1 MQNKLGTK
9 IAVLSCIRKG
19 KKSEWF
25 YTFVFLLAIDRE
37 KHADQNKIIKNRFIY
52 TMDKKPKVT
61 VIGAGFAGISAAALL
76 AKDGCD
82 VTVIEKNEMAGGR
95 ARTWSKDGF
104 LFDMGP
110 SWYWMPDVFENF
122 YQIFGKK
129 TADFYE
135 LKRLNPSYRI
145 YFGKEQNIDVPATLE
160 ELYELFEK
168 LEPGSS
174 KNLDSF
180 LAQAKYKYDVGM
192 NEYVFKPSHS
202 VMEYFDPRL
211 AISGIKL
218 QLLGNMRKHVHQ
230 LFKNEQLRKLL
241 EFPVL
246 FLGATPQNT
255 PALYS
260 LMNYADL
267 VLGTWYPIG
276 GMHKIV
282 EAMQSIAEQQGVK
295 FLFNTEVDKI
305 SVEDGI
311 ANKLLTNQGNFATD
325 FVVGN
330 ADYHHIEEKLLDKA
344 YRNYDEKYWQSRTM
358 APSCLLFYIGLNKKL
373 NNILHHN
380 LFFDEDFD
388 AHAEEIYTNPKWP
401 DKPLFYAC
409 CPSVTDESV
418 APVGCE
424 NLFFLIP
431 IAPDLEDS
439 DAKREE
445 YFNLLLE
452 RFKIL
457 TGNDIKD
464 NIIFKRSYAMK
475 DFVEDYHA
483 FKGNAYGLANT
494 LKQTAFLKPKMK
506 SKVTNMLYTGQ
517 LTVPGPGVPPAI
529 ISGQVAAKEII
540 KKLKKA

>member
-1 MQNKLGTK
+1 MPE
-9 IAVLSCIRKG
+9 IH
-19 KKSEWF
+19 
-25 YTFVFLLAIDRE
+25 FLYA
-37 KHADQNKIIKNRFIY
+37 
-52 TMDKKPKVT
+52 MDKKPKIT
-61 VIGAGFAGISAAALL
+61 IIGAGFAGLAAAALL

-95 ARTWSKDGF
+95 ARTWHHEGF

-129 TADFYE
+129 SSDFYE

-145 YFGKEQNIDVPATLE
+145 YFGEEETLDVPETLNA
-160 ELYELFEK
+160 LYQLFEE

-211 AISGIKL
+211 AVSGIKL

-230 LFKNEQLRKLL
+230 LFKNDKLRKLL

-267 VLGTWYPIG
+267 VLGTWYPMG

-282 EAMQSIAEQQGVK
+282 SAMQEIAEEQGVK
-295 FLFNTEVDKI
+295 FIFDTEVSKI
-305 SVEDGI
+305 IVNNGK
-311 ANKLLTNQGNFATD
+311 ATTLLTNRGDFETD

-330 ADYHHIEEKLLDKA
+330 ADYHHIDQFLLEKP

-358 APSCLLFYIGLNKKL
+358 APSCLLFYIGLDQKL

-380 LFFDEDFD
+380 LFFDQNFD
-388 AHAEEIYTNPKWP
+388 EHAEEIYTAPKWP
-401 DKPLFYAC
+401 SKPLFYAC
-409 CPSVTDESV
+409 CPSVTDENV
-418 APVGCE
+418 APAGCE

-431 IAPDLEDS
+431 IAPGLEDS
-439 DAKREE
+439 DIKREE
-445 YFNLLLE
+445 YFKLLVQ
-452 RFKIL
+452 RFKDL
-457 TGNDIKD
+457 TGNDISSH
-464 NIIFKRSYAMK
+464 ILFKRSYAMN
-475 DFVEDYHA
+475 DFVGDYHA

-529 ISGQVAAKEII
+529 ISGQVVAKEII

>member
-1 MQNKLGTK
+1 M
-9 IAVLSCIRKG
+9 
-19 KKSEWF
+19 E
-25 YTFVFLLAIDRE
+25 
-37 KHADQNKIIKNRFIY
+37 
-52 TMDKKPKVT
+52 KKPIVT
-61 VIGAGFAGISAAALL
+61 IIGAGFAGLAAAALL

-95 ARTWSKDGF
+95 ARTWQKDGF

-110 SWYWMPDVFENF
+110 SWYWMPDVFEN
-122 YQIFGKK
+122 YYNLFGK
-129 TADFYE
+129 TATDFYT

-145 YFGKEQNIDVPATLE
+145 YFEKNDTIDVPATLDD
-160 ELYELFEK
+160 LYALFEK

-174 KNLDSF
+174 KNLKHF
-180 LAQAKYKYDVGM
+180 LDQAKYKYNVGM

-211 AISGIKL
+211 AVSGIKL
-218 QLLGNMRKHVHQ
+218 QLLGNMRKHVYE
-230 LFKNEQLRKLL
+230 LFKNEHLRKLL

-267 VLGTWYPIG
+267 VLGTWYPMG

-282 EAMQSIAEQQGVK
+282 AAMQQIAESEGVK
-295 FLFNTEVDKI
+295 FIFDTEVTKIEVKNNLAEYVITDK
-305 SVEDGI
+305 
-311 ANKLLTNQGNFATD
+311 GNFKSD

-330 ADYHHIEEKLLDKA
+330 ADYHHIDQHLFDKP
-344 YRNYDEKYWQSRTM
+344 YRNYSEKYWNERTM

-373 NNILHHN
+373 DNILHHN

-388 AHAEEIYTNPKWP
+388 QHAEEIYTNPQWP
-401 DKPLFYAC
+401 SKPLFYAC
-409 CPSVTDESV
+409 CPSVTDKSV
-418 APVGCE
+418 APEGCE

-431 IAPDLEDS
+431 LAPDLKDS
-439 DAKREE
+439 ESKREE
-445 YFNLLLE
+445 YFNLLIE
-452 RFKIL
+452 RFKDL
-457 TGNDIKD
+457 TGNDIRG
-464 NIIFKRSYAMK
+464 NILFKRSYAMS
-475 DFVEDYHA
+475 DFVADYHA

-506 SKVTNMLYTGQ
+506 SKVTNFLYTGQ

-529 ISGQVAAKEII
+529 ISGQVVAKEIK

>member
-1 MQNKLGTK
+1 M
-9 IAVLSCIRKG
+9 
-19 KKSEWF
+19 E
-25 YTFVFLLAIDRE
+25 
-37 KHADQNKIIKNRFIY
+37 
-52 TMDKKPKVT
+52 KKPRVT
-61 VIGAGFAGISAAALL
+61 IIGAGFAGLTAAALL

-95 ARTWSKDGF
+95 ARTWQKDGF

-110 SWYWMPDVFENF
+110 SWYWMPDVFEN
-122 YQIFGKK
+122 YYNLFGK
-129 TADFYE
+129 TTSDFYA
-135 LKRLNPSYRI
+135 LKRLSPSYRI
-145 YFGKEQNIDVPATLE
+145 YFGKQDTIDVPATLAD
-160 ELYELFEK
+160 LYALFEK

-174 KNLDSF
+174 KNLKHF
-180 LAQAKYKYDVGM
+180 LDQAKYKYDVGM

-211 AISGIKL
+211 AVSGIKL
-218 QLLGNMRKHVHQ
+218 QLLGNMRKHVYR
-230 LFKNEQLRKLL
+230 LFKNERLRKLL

-267 VLGTWYPIG
+267 ILGTWYPMG

-282 EAMQSIAEQQGVK
+282 AAMQQIAESEGAK
-295 FLFNTEVDKI
+295 FIFDTEVTKI
-305 SVEDGI
+305 EVKNNLAEYVI
-311 ANKLLTNQGNFATD
+311 TNKGNFKSD

-330 ADYHHIEEKLLDKA
+330 ADYHHIDQHLFDKP
-344 YRNYDEKYWQSRTM
+344 YRNYNEKYWNERTM

-373 NNILHHN
+373 DNILHHN

-388 AHAEEIYTNPKWP
+388 QHAEEIYTNPQWP
-401 DKPLFYAC
+401 SKPLFYAC
-409 CPSVTDESV
+409 CPSVTDKSV
-418 APVGCE
+418 APEGCE

-431 IAPDLEDS
+431 VAPDLADS
-439 DAKREE
+439 ESKREE
-445 YFNLLLE
+445 YFNLLIE
-452 RFKIL
+452 RFKDL
-457 TGNDIKD
+457 TGNDIGG
-464 NIIFKRSYAMK
+464 NILFKRSYAMN

-506 SKVTNMLYTGQ
+506 SKVTNFLYTGQ

-529 ISGQVAAKEII
+529 ISGQVVAKEIK

>member
-1 MQNKLGTK
+1 ME
-9 IAVLSCIRKG
+9 
-19 KKSEWF
+19 KK
-25 YTFVFLLAIDRE
+25 T
-37 KHADQNKIIKNRFIY
+37 
-52 TMDKKPKVT
+52 TVT
-61 VIGAGFAGISAAALL
+61 IIGAGFAGLAAAALL

-95 ARTWSKDGF
+95 ARSWQKDGF

-110 SWYWMPDVFENF
+110 SWYWMPDVFEN
-122 YQIFGKK
+122 YYKLFGK
-129 TADFYE
+129 TASDFYT

-145 YFGKEQNIDVPATLE
+145 YFGKKDIVDVPATLDD
-160 ELYELFEK
+160 LYDLFEK

-174 KNLDSF
+174 KNLKHF
-180 LAQAKYKYDVGM
+180 LDQAKYKYEVGM

-211 AISGIKL
+211 AVSGIKL
-218 QLLGNMRKHVHQ
+218 QLLGNMRQHVHQ
-230 LFKNEQLRKLL
+230 LFKNAQLRKLL

-246 FLGATPQNT
+246 FLGATPQHT

-267 VLGTWYPIG
+267 VLGTWYPMG

-282 EAMQSIAEQQGVK
+282 AAMQHLAESEGVK
-295 FLFNTEVDKI
+295 FIFDTEVTKI
-305 SVEDGI
+305 EVKNNLAEYVI
-311 ANKLLTNQGNFATD
+311 TNKGNFKSD

-330 ADYHHIEEKLLDKA
+330 ADYHYIDQHLFDKP
-344 YRNYDEKYWQSRTM
+344 YRNYNEKYWERRTM
-358 APSCLLFYIGLNKKL
+358 APSCLLFYVGINKKL
-373 NNILHHN
+373 NNLLHHN

-388 AHAEEIYTNPKWP
+388 QHAKEIYTHPQWP
-401 DKPLFYAC
+401 SKPLFYVC
-409 CPSVTDESV
+409 CPSITDKSV
-418 APVGCE
+418 APEGCE

-431 IAPDLEDS
+431 VAPDLPDNES
-439 DAKREE
+439 KREE
-445 YFNLLLE
+445 YFNLLLN
-452 RFKIL
+452 RFKDL
-457 TGNDIKD
+457 TGNDIGG
-464 NIIFKRSYAMK
+464 NILFKRSYAMN
-475 DFVEDYHA
+475 DFVTDYHA

-506 SKVTNMLYTGQ
+506 SKVTNFLYTGQ

-529 ISGQVAAKEII
+529 ISGQVVAKEIK

>member
-1 MQNKLGTK
+1 M
-9 IAVLSCIRKG
+9 
-19 KKSEWF
+19 E
-25 YTFVFLLAIDRE
+25 
-37 KHADQNKIIKNRFIY
+37 
-52 TMDKKPKVT
+52 KKPTVT
-61 VIGAGFAGISAAALL
+61 IIGAGFAGLAAAALL

-95 ARTWSKDGF
+95 ARTWEKDGF

-110 SWYWMPDVFENF
+110 SWYWMPDVFENY
-122 YQIFGKK
+122 YQIFDK
-129 TADFYE
+129 TAADFYE
-135 LKRLNPSYRI
+135 LKRLSPSYRI
-145 YFGKEQNIDVPATLE
+145 YFGKSDTIDVSATLDD
-160 ELYELFEK
+160 LYALFEK

-174 KNLDSF
+174 GNLKHF
-180 LAQAKYKYDVGM
+180 LDQAKYKYDVGM

-202 VMEYFDPRL
+202 IMEYFDPRL

-230 LFKNEQLRKLL
+230 LFKSERLRKLL

-267 VLGTWYPIG
+267 VLGTWYPMG

-282 EAMQSIAEQQGVK
+282 NAMQKIAEEQGVK
-295 FLFNTEVDKI
+295 FIFDTEVTKI
-305 SVEDGI
+305 EVKDNLAEYVI
-311 ANKLLTNQGNFATD
+311 TNKENFKSD

-330 ADYHHIEEKLLDKA
+330 ADYQHIDQHLFDQP
-344 YRNYDEKYWQSRTM
+344 YRNYSKKYWEKRTM

-373 NNILHHN
+373 DNILHHN
-380 LFFDEDFD
+380 LFFDENFD
-388 AHAEEIYTNPKWP
+388 QHAEEIYSNPQWP
-401 DKPLFYAC
+401 SKPLFYAC
-409 CPSVTDESV
+409 CPSVTDPGV
-418 APVGCE
+418 APEGCE
-424 NLFFLIP
+424 NLFFLVP
-431 IAPDLEDS
+431 LAPDLKDS
-439 DAKREE
+439 ESKREE
-445 YFNLLLE
+445 YFNLLLN
-452 RFKIL
+452 RFKNL
-457 TGNDIKD
+457 TGNDISG
-464 NIIFKRSYAMK
+464 NILFKRSYAMN

-506 SKVTNMLYTGQ
+506 SKVTNFLYTGQ

-529 ISGQVAAKEII
+529 ISGQVVAKEIK

>member
-1 MQNKLGTK
+1 M
-9 IAVLSCIRKG
+9 
-19 KKSEWF
+19 
-25 YTFVFLLAIDRE
+25 E
-37 KHADQNKIIKNRFIY
+37 KR
-52 TMDKKPKVT
+52 TSVT
-61 VIGAGFAGISAAALL
+61 IIGAGFAGMAAAALL
-76 AKDGCD
+76 GKDGFD

-95 ARTWSKDGF
+95 ARTWQKDGF

-110 SWYWMPDVFENF
+110 SWYWMPDVFEN
-122 YQIFGKK
+122 YYNLFGK
-129 TADFYE
+129 TTSDFYT
-135 LKRLNPSYRI
+135 LKRLSPSYRI
-145 YFGKEQNIDVPATLE
+145 YFGQNDIIDVPATLDD
-160 ELYELFEK
+160 LYALFEK

-174 KNLDSF
+174 SNLKYF
-180 LAQAKYKYDVGM
+180 LDQAKYKYDVGM

-218 QLLGNMRKHVHQ
+218 QLLGNMRKHVHK
-230 LFKNEQLRKLL
+230 LFKNERLQKLL

-267 VLGTWYPIG
+267 VLGTWYPMG
-276 GMHKIV
+276 GMHQIV
-282 EAMQSIAEQQGVK
+282 AAMQNIAEAQGVK
-295 FLFNTEVDKI
+295 FMFNTEVTKI
-305 SVEDGI
+305 EVKNNLAEHVI
-311 ANKLLTNQGNFATD
+311 TNQGNFKSE

-330 ADYHHIEEKLLDKA
+330 ADYHHIDQYLFDQP
-344 YRNYDEKYWQSRTM
+344 YRNYDKNYWDKRTM

-373 NNILHHN
+373 TNVLHHN
-380 LFFDEDFD
+380 LFFDENFD
-388 AHAEEIYTNPKWP
+388 EHAKEIYSDPQWP
-401 DKPLFYAC
+401 SKPLFYAC
-409 CPSVTDESV
+409 CPSITDKSV
-418 APVGCE
+418 APEGCE

-431 IAPDLEDS
+431 LAPDLEDS
-439 DAKREE
+439 ESKREE
-445 YFNLLLE
+445 YFNVLID
-452 RFKIL
+452 RFKKM
-457 TGNDIKD
+457 TGNDISEG
-464 NIIFKRSYAMK
+464 ILFKRSYAMK

-506 SKVTNMLYTGQ
+506 SKVTNFLYTGQ

-529 ISGQVAAKEII
+529 ISGQVVAKEIK

>member
-1 MQNKLGTK
+1 
-9 IAVLSCIRKG
+9 
-19 KKSEWF
+19 
-25 YTFVFLLAIDRE
+25 
-37 KHADQNKIIKNRFIY
+37 
-52 TMDKKPKVT
+52 MDKKPKVT
-61 VIGAGFAGISAAALL
+61 IIGAGFAGLSAAAIL
-76 AKDGCD
+76 AKNGCD
-82 VTVIEKNEMAGGR
+82 VIVLEKNEMAGGR
-95 ARTWSKDGF
+95 ARTWAKDGF

-122 YQIFGKK
+122 YNLFNK
-129 TADFYE
+129 TTSDFYKLE
-135 LKRLNPSYRI
+135 RLDPSYRI
-145 YFGKEQNIDVPATLE
+145 YFGKEDLLNIPSTLE
-160 ELYELFEK
+160 ALYQLFEN
-168 LEPGSS
+168 LEPGSR

-211 AISGIKL
+211 AASGIKL
-218 QLLGNMRKHVHQ
+218 QLLGNMRKHVYK
-230 LFKNEQLRKLL
+230 LFKNEKLRKLL

-282 EAMQSIAEQQGVK
+282 SAMQKIAQEQGVK
-295 FLFNTEVDKI
+295 FIFNAEVTKI
-305 SVEDGI
+305 EAEAGKATKVITSGE
-311 ANKLLTNQGNFATD
+311 TYQTD
-325 FVVGN
+325 FVLANG
-330 ADYHHIEEKLLDKA
+330 DYHHIEQKLLDTE
-344 YRNYDEKYWQSRTM
+344 YRNYGESYWQNRTM

-373 NNILHHN
+373 KNILHHN

-388 AHAEEIYTNPKWP
+388 QHAEEIYTDAKWP
-401 DKPLFYAC
+401 SKPLFYAC
-409 CPSVTDESV
+409 CPSVTDLSV
-418 APVGCE
+418 APEGCE
-424 NLFFLIP
+424 NLFFLVP
-431 IAPDLEDS
+431 VAPGLDDS
-439 DAKREE
+439 EIEREK
-445 YFNLLLE
+445 YFNLLVQ
-452 RFKIL
+452 RFKNL
-457 TGNDIKD
+457 TGNDIS
-464 NIIFKRSYAMK
+464 NCILFKRSYAMN

-506 SKVTNMLYTGQ
+506 SKLSNLFYAGQ

>member
-1 MQNKLGTK
+1 MN
-9 IAVLSCIRKG
+9 
-19 KKSEWF
+19 
-25 YTFVFLLAIDRE
+25 
-37 KHADQNKIIKNRFIY
+37 
-52 TMDKKPKVT
+52 KKPHVT
-61 VIGAGFAGISAAALL
+61 VIGAGFAGLAAAALL
-76 AKDGCD
+76 AKNGCD
-82 VTVIEKNEMAGGR
+82 VTVIEKHNMAGGR
-95 ARTWSKDGF
+95 ARSWEKDGF
-104 LFDMGP
+104 TFDMGP
-110 SWYWMPDVFENF
+110 SWYWMPDVFENYYNLF
-122 YQIFGKK
+122 RK
-129 TADFYE
+129 TTSDFYKLE
-135 LKRLNPSYRI
+135 RLSPSYRI
-145 YFGKEQNIDVPATLE
+145 YFGKEDTLDVPATLE
-160 ELYELFEK
+160 ALYQLFES

-218 QLLGNMRKHVHQ
+218 QLLGNMRKHVHK
-230 LFKNEQLRKLL
+230 LFKNDKLRKLL

-276 GMHKIV
+276 GMRKIV
-282 EAMQSIAEQQGVK
+282 DAMQQIAEEHGVK
-295 FLFNTEVDKI
+295 FIFNTEVTKI
-305 SVEDGI
+305 DVKSGKAEEI
-311 ANKLLTNQGNFATD
+311 QTTQGSFKTD

-330 ADYHHIEEKLLDKA
+330 ADYHHIDQKLLEQK
-344 YRNYDEKYWQSRTM
+344 YRNYDANYWDKRTM

-373 NNILHHN
+373 KNILHHN
-380 LFFDEDFD
+380 LFFDENFD
-388 AHAEEIYTNPKWP
+388 QHAEEIYANPQWP
-401 DKPLFYAC
+401 SKPLFYAC
-409 CPSVTDESV
+409 CPSITDTTV
-418 APVGCE
+418 APDGCE

-431 IAPDLEDS
+431 LAPGLTDS
-439 DAKREE
+439 EEEREK
-445 YFNLLLE
+445 YFELLLN
-452 RFKIL
+452 RFKNL

-464 NIIFKRSYAMK
+464 NVLFKRSYAMN

-494 LKQTAFLKPKMK
+494 LKQTAFLKPSIK
-506 SKVTNMLYTGQ
+506 SKVTNLLYTGQ

-529 ISGQVAAKEII
+529 ISGQVVAKEII
-540 KKLKKA
+540 KKLKKT

>member
-1 MQNKLGTK
+1 ME
-9 IAVLSCIRKG
+9 
-19 KKSEWF
+19 KKN
-25 YTFVFLLAIDRE
+25 T
-37 KHADQNKIIKNRFIY
+37 
-52 TMDKKPKVT
+52 VT
-61 VIGAGFAGISAAALL
+61 IIGAGFAGLAAAALL

-95 ARTWSKDGF
+95 ARTWKKDGF
-104 LFDMGP
+104 IFDMGP
-110 SWYWMPDVFENF
+110 SWYWMPDVFEN
-122 YQIFGKK
+122 YYNLFGK
-129 TADFYE
+129 TASDFYT

-145 YFGKEQNIDVPATLE
+145 YFGKKDTIDVPATLAD
-160 ELYELFEK
+160 LYALFEK

-174 KNLDSF
+174 KNLKHF
-180 LAQAKYKYDVGM
+180 LDQAKYKYDVGM

-211 AISGIKL
+211 AMSGIKL

-230 LFKNEQLRKLL
+230 LFKNERLRKLL

-246 FLGATPQNT
+246 FLGATPQHT

-267 VLGTWYPIG
+267 VLGTWYPMG

-282 EAMQSIAEQQGVK
+282 AAMQHIAEGEGVK
-295 FLFNTEVDKI
+295 FIFDTEVTKI
-305 SVEDGI
+305 EVKNNLAEYVI
-311 ANKLLTNQGNFATD
+311 TNKGSFKSD

-330 ADYHHIEEKLLDKA
+330 ADYHHIDQHLFDKP
-344 YRNYDEKYWQSRTM
+344 YRNYSEEYWDKRTM
-358 APSCLLFYIGLNKKL
+358 APSCLLFYVGLNKKL
-373 NNILHHN
+373 NNLLHHN

-388 AHAEEIYTNPKWP
+388 QHAEEIYTNPQWP
-401 DKPLFYAC
+401 SKPLFYAC
-409 CPSVTDESV
+409 CPSVTDKSV
-418 APVGCE
+418 APEGCE

-431 IAPDLEDS
+431 VAPDLKDS
-439 DAKREE
+439 ESKREE
-445 YFNLLLE
+445 YFNLLID
-452 RFKIL
+452 RFKDL
-457 TGNDIKD
+457 TGNDISD
-464 NIIFKRSYAMK
+464 NILFKRSYAMN
-475 DFVEDYHA
+475 DFVADYHA

-506 SKVTNMLYTGQ
+506 SKVTNFLYTGQ

-529 ISGQVAAKEII
+529 ISGQVVAKEIK

>member
-1 MQNKLGTK
+1 M
-9 IAVLSCIRKG
+9 
-19 KKSEWF
+19 
-25 YTFVFLLAIDRE
+25 
-37 KHADQNKIIKNRFIY
+37 DQ
-52 TMDKKPKVT
+52 KPKVT
-61 VIGAGFAGISAAALL
+61 IIGAGFAGLSAAALL

-82 VTVIEKNEMAGGR
+82 VTIIEKNEMAGGR
-95 ARTWSKDGF
+95 ARTWEKDGF
-104 LFDMGP
+104 IFDMGP

-122 YQIFGKK
+122 YKLFNKT

-145 YFGKEQNIDVPATLE
+145 YFGKNDTLDVPATIE
-160 ELYELFEK
+160 DLYALFEK
-168 LEPGSS
+168 IEPDSS

-211 AISGIKL
+211 AISGIRL
-218 QLLGNMRKHVHQ
+218 QLLGNMRKHVHK
-230 LFKNEQLRKLL
+230 LFKNEKLRKLL

-276 GMHKIV
+276 GMHQIV
-282 EAMQSIAEQQGVK
+282 SAMQKIAEKLGVK
-295 FLFNTEVDKI
+295 FVFNTEVKKIEVKNNIAEEIITDK
-305 SVEDGI
+305 
-311 ANKLLTNQGNFATD
+311 GNFKTD

-330 ADYHHIEEKLLDKA
+330 ADYHHIEQHLLA
-344 YRNYDEKYWQSRTM
+344 QPYRNYDEEYWQTRTM
-358 APSCLLFYIGLNKKL
+358 APSCLLFYVALNKKL
-373 NNILHHN
+373 DNILHHN
-380 LFFDEDFD
+380 LFFDENFD
-388 AHAEEIYTNPKWP
+388 EHAKEIYTNAQWP

-409 CPSVTDESV
+409 CPSVTDKSV
-418 APVGCE
+418 APDGCE

-431 IAPDLEDS
+431 IAPGLNDS
-439 DAKREE
+439 NEKREE
-445 YFNLLLE
+445 YFNLLTK
-452 RFKIL
+452 RFKDL
-457 TGNDIKD
+457 TGNDIS
-464 NIIFKRSYAMK
+464 NHILFKRSYAMN
-475 DFVEDYHA
+475 DFIDDYHA

-494 LKQTAFLKPKMK
+494 LKQTAFLKPRMK
-506 SKVTNMLYTGQ
+506 SKVTNLLYTGQ

-529 ISGQVAAKEII
+529 ISGQVAAKEIK